1 MRKPRNSRTVKKVL
15 ADVDAVLKAKG
26 LSDEGKVATI
36 RMLVEVHYLS
46 TMEECSMPA
55 VRAAVEATTA
65 AVAHIPEK
73 KP

>member
-1 MRKPRNSRTVKKVL
+1 MRKPSNSRTVKKVL
-15 ADVDAVLKAKG
+15 ADIDAVLKAKG

-46 TMEECSMPA
+46 A
-55 VRAAVEATTA
+55 IVRAA

-73 KP
+73 TP